1 MRLALHRHILPT
13 LGVGTAALA
22 VVVTAVALAVA
33 ATRPPSLVWE
43 SIDVLPDPVRDGQ
56 VVIAAVARRAQN
68 EGCTNGI
75 QAEMRTPG
83 ASVVRLDPPV
93 REAAADG
100 TSIYT
105 VDLPKATAPGSYQ
118 VRLRETFNCGGRP
131 EAVESPWLTFG
142 VP

>member
-1 MRLALHRHILPT
+1 MRLALHRHILPII
-13 LGVGTAALA
+13 GVGTAGLAVLVAAFALA
-22 VVVTAVALAVA
+22 VG
-33 ATRPPSLVWE
+33 ATRPPALIWE
-43 SIDVLPDPVRDGQ
+43 SIDVLPDPVNEGQ
-56 VVIAAVARRAQN
+56 IVVTAVTRRA
-68 EGCTNGI
+68 ERAGCTNGI
-75 QAEMRTPG
+75 QADMRTPG

-100 TSIYT
+100 TSNYT
-105 VDLPKATAPGSYQ
+105 VDLPRLTQPGTYQ